1 MATNRR
7 PLILAQPNLLLCEG
21 EDEVNFFSAW
31 FSELGWSD
39 IQIIAYQGKTKLAE
53 FLADLS
59 KLPGTDKVK
68 RVAITRDADD
78 DAASALTSLGHV
90 VEHSSEWLQ
99 SLKPSVFVLPGDG
112 VNGALESLWLASL
125 AEDAKAACVDE
136 FFQCIREKG
145 WEPSE
150 IFAKNDKARA
160 QLWIAMKDTPNERFG
175 IAAWHGRRDTDK
187 PWMKEKWVDFSHP
200 AFDSLRQ
207 FLIASF
213 R

>member
-1 MATNRR
+1 MATTRR

-68 RVAITRDADD
+68 KVAITRDADE
-78 DAASALTSLGHV
+78 DADSALTSVRHLI
-90 VEHSSEWLQ
+90 EQSSEWLLNLQ
-99 SLKPSVFVLPGDG
+99 PSVFVLPGG
-112 VNGALESLWLASL
+112 GKSGALESLWLASL
-125 AEDAKAACVDE
+125 LDDPKAVCVEE
-136 FFQCIREKG
+136 FFRCIREKG

-150 IFAKNDKARA
+150 VFAKNDKARA
-160 QLWIAMKDTPNERFG
+160 QLWIAMKDIPNERFG
-175 IAAWHGRRDTDK
+175 IAALHGRKDVEK
-187 PWMKEKWVDFSHP
+187 PWMKEKWVDFDHP

-207 FLIASF
+207 FLISSF